1 METWSYTKKL
11 RAPEMTTVPLNIYFL
26 FLKKS
31 LQKIIESLSN
41 SENNIAWS
49 LQDNP
54 YKDAYI
60 TKNFRFNG

>member
-1 METWSYTKKL
+1 
-11 RAPEMTTVPLNIYFL
+11 MTTVLLNIYFL

-31 LQKIIESLSN
+31 PQKIIESLSN